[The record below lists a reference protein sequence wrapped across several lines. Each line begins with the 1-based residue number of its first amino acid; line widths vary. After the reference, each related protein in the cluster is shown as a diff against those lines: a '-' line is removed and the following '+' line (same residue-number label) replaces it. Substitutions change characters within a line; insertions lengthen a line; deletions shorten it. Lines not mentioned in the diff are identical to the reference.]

1 MDLVSLTNQWWT
13 VFQGLHIAM
22 GHSGDAT
29 HDNLDSD
36 KKLPTVG
43 MYLAPP
49 FPFPFPSLGGS
60 SYRTAWMSAGLIDV
74 QSGVC
79 AVITAT
85 GRTEAEAV
93 ARRDF
98 ETPTGAIPDA
108 LPPTWIA
115 WRWVCS

>member
-1 MDLVSLTNQWWT
+1 TQWWS

-22 GHSGDAT
+22 GHSGDSN

-36 KKLPTVG
+36 RKLPQVG
-43 MYLAPP
+43 LYLAPP
-49 FPFPFPSLGGS
+49 IFPLTLFSAGS

-74 QSGVC
+74 QPGVC

-85 GRTEAEAV
+85 GQTEAEAV
-93 ARRDF
+93 NRRDF
-98 ETPTGAIPDA
+98 ERPNDGSSDVNSS
-108 LPPTWIA
+108 TWIA